1 MPVAL
6 ALAALGTYGVMSCS
20 VAQSTH
26 DMSVRMARG
35 ARSGDVLW
43 LVLGKGI
50 LLIAGGLAVGLAGA
64 FALTRLLSSLLFGVK
79 ATDPLTFA
87 VVSVSLGAVALMAGY
102 IRARRATK
110 INPIEALR
118 YE

>member
-6 ALAALGTYGVMSCS
+6 ALAALGTYGVMSFS
-20 VAQSTH
+20 LAQSTH

-64 FALTRLLSSLLFGVK
+64 FVLTRLLSSLLFGVK

-87 VVSVSLGAVALMAGY
+87 IVSVSLGAVALRSY